1 MASGSNSIAIPRDM
15 EKKKSPQ
22 LSFKRRTVVA
32 NSDSDAS
39 IDSNTPSVESKDDGF
54 VYHKRKLGREPGSK
68 KIIRR
73 GTEWEIVEGLKD
85 GQ

>member
-32 NSDSDAS
+32 NSDSVS
-39 IDSNTPSVESKDDGF
+39 LFLITYNF
-54 VYHKRKLGREPGSK
+54 
-68 KIIRR
+68 
-73 GTEWEIVEGLKD
+73 EINSDTWNVGC
-85 GQ
+85 